1 MDEKLQ
7 CSPIR
12 WRNRKV
18 KVMSNAKR
26 NTRAIKGFTV
36 RGWWMLRAAALYLQD
51 VGEATSSEILANA
64 RSPPRRKGHEGSR
77 IDLSTRALSGRL
89 QRHSSF
95 KSRKDGKNKSNP
107 VLWRVVDDNIFLENP
122 HNKNTRRMKEWKL

>member
-1 MDEKLQ
+1 
-7 CSPIR
+7 
-12 WRNRKV
+12 
-18 KVMSNAKR
+18 MSGAKR
-26 NTRAIKGFTV
+26 KTRAIKGMTV

-51 VGEATSSEILANA
+51 VGEATSREILDNA

-77 IDLSTRALSGRL
+77 IELSVRDMSARL
-89 QRHSSF
+89 ATHTSF

-122 HNKNTRRMKEWKL
+122 HNKNTRRMKEWKE